1 MRFEAARFI
10 DFFRPGDTIPAGT
23 YDAATLAK
31 LVARGVVV
39 EQEFRAEQEFRI
51 EIEEPVKDAAEQE
64 FRAEEKPKPRRNRKA
79 AAND

>member
-31 LVARGVVV
+31 LVARGVLV
-39 EQEFRAEQEFRI
+39 
-51 EIEEPVKDAAEQE
+51 EIEEPVGDAAP
-64 FRAEEKPKPRRNRKA
+64 EKPKPRRNRKVA
-79 AAND
+79 DD

>member
-1 MRFEAARFI
+1 MGYEAARFI

-31 LVARGVVV
+31 LVARGVL
-39 EQEFRAEQEFRI
+39 AEQEFRV
-51 EIEEPVKDAAEQE
+51 EIEEPVGDAAP
-64 FRAEEKPKPRRNRKA
+64 EKPKPRRNRKA